1 MDDLTLLQKYEP
13 ILQFTYGELFF
24 PCAVNGYVERCSLWM
39 RDATGREHR
48 IIAEGDLTL
57 EKLGELEEVPFGYTL
72 YLRFVEDP
80 LKPLEYQAWLARPE
94 RPKFQSSGRLAR
106 VGLGSRI
113 IDALFDLSLWV
124 RGKIPGGTTAKAE
137 IKYRDMLNADP
148 RYVYY
153 GRVARE
159 GGYIVLH
166 YYFFYVM
173 NDWRSTFHGVNDH
186 ESDWEQIMI
195 YLSEEPGVG
204 LVQQWVAYASHD
216 FYGDDL
222 RRRWDDPEVHKFGDH
237 PVIFAGGGSH
247 SSYFLPGDY
256 LMGIEPDF
264 VRPIREFIVKLR
276 VFWTI
281 QLGQGN
287 PENVERETRMM
298 LGVPFIDY
306 ARGDGV
312 EIGPGQSNKWSPV
325 LLAEDMSWVENYRGL
340 WGIDTRDPF
349 GGERA
354 PSGPKYNRDGSIR
367 ATWYDPV
374 GWSGLD
380 KVTPWSQAPEE
391 LEKTISALSEERK
404 IVQQKISEKTKTLR
418 WLELEAESVRK
429 TEYLRKLYEARQK
442 ELISTQEELKALY
455 SRQIELNETLLAGE
469 SHLEEIKSGNRG
481 DPQAHV
487 KHKRIPELPAS
498 QERRFVGFWAAISG
512 GLLLL
517 MLAWLLLYTPAN
529 WFYWSVLLVIIFLSI
544 EAAIR
549 GWLSNFLITTTIV
562 LALVTSV
569 LLIKDFFKEILIAI
583 LVAIVIKSTIDNL
596 RELKR

>member
-1 MDDLTLLQKYEP
+1 
-13 ILQFTYGELFF
+13 
-24 PCAVNGYVERCSLWM
+24 
-39 RDATGREHR
+39 
-48 IIAEGDLTL
+48 
-57 EKLGELEEVPFGYTL
+57 
-72 YLRFVEDP
+72 
-80 LKPLEYQAWLARPE
+80 
-94 RPKFQSSGRLAR
+94 
-106 VGLGSRI
+106 
-113 IDALFDLSLWV
+113 
-124 RGKIPGGTTAKAE
+124 
-137 IKYRDMLNADP
+137 
-148 RYVYY
+148 
-153 GRVARE
+153 
-159 GGYIVLH
+159 
-166 YYFFYVM
+166 
-173 NDWRSTFHGVNDH
+173 
-186 ESDWEQIMI
+186 
-195 YLSEEPGVG
+195 
-204 LVQQWVAYASHD
+204 
-216 FYGDDL
+216 
-222 RRRWDDPEVHKFGDH
+222 
-237 PVIFAGGGSH
+237 
-247 SSYFLPGDY
+247 
-256 LMGIEPDF
+256 
-264 VRPIREFIVKLR
+264 
-276 VFWTI
+276 
-281 QLGQGN
+281 
-287 PENVERETRMM
+287 
-298 LGVPFIDY
+298 
-306 ARGDGV
+306 
-312 EIGPGQSNKWSPV
+312 
-325 LLAEDMSWVENYRGL
+325 MSWVENYRGL

-380 KVTPWSQAPEE
+380 KVTPWSQVPEE

-455 SRQIELNETLLAGE
+455 SRQIELNETLLAAE
-469 SHLEEIKSGNRG
+469 SHLKEIKSGNRG

-517 MLAWLLLYTPAN
+517 MLAGLLLYTPAN
-529 WFYWSVLLVIIFLSI
+529 WFYWSIFLVIIFLSI